1 MSLNDRKV
9 EASIP
14 VQSRVD
20 VRKLAEMV
28 LYFEGIGVRIKSMS
42 MLVSYSVEVANKVL
56 SNNGLLPDYV
66 ETVSEANRCLEV
78 RDLYQPG
85 MKGRSKKKLEAA
97 MRFENLRV
105 EDIEPKER
113 VPREYNTLHNKQ
125 SVEPFTSNETAFVG
139 GENSKPVPL
148 VSTVEEEVRVKTK
161 MAERLAELTKY
172 VPPVRKDIDKSKVF
186 DAKTTKYF
194 TQDEMNKLERE
205 RMEDREKIS
214 TKDEVVDKNAKYKPK
229 SKKEVDKDI
238 EEIEEADKALYA
250 MDMSG
255 PKPIDD

>member
-28 LYFEGIGVRIKSMS
+28 LYFEGIGVRVKSMS
-42 MLVSYSVEVANKVL
+42 MLLSYSVEVANKVL
-56 SNNGLLPDYV
+56 SNNGLLPEYV
-66 ETVSEANRCLEV
+66 DTVSEANRCLEV

-125 SVEPFTSNETAFVG
+125 SVEPFSSNEVAYVG
-139 GENSKPVPL
+139 GENSRPVPTAD
-148 VSTVEEEVRVKTK
+148 VIEEEARVKAK
-161 MAERLAELTKY
+161 IAERLAKLDEHK
-172 VPPVRKDIDKSKVF
+172 PFVRVDKDNSPVF
-186 DAKTTKYF
+186 DAKTNKYVE
-194 TQDEMNKLERE
+194 QGEMKVIEEERRKE
-205 RMEDREKIS
+205 VSEGKQ
-214 TKDEVVDKNAKYKPK
+214 DEVVDKDAKYKPK
-229 SKKEVDKDI
+229 TEEEVD
-238 EEIEEADKALYA
+238 EEIKKIAESDEALYA

-255 PKPIDD
+255 PRPNVN